1 MSITPGPGP
10 FASTDEQPRRTAAP
24 AQESLEEKAP
34 SGAYAS
40 WFPAIVIVALLLVT
54 AALIF
59 VAHDASVTRSALQRQ
74 IAALQQQ
81 QEANRHRLEAADER
95 QASLRDELAAT
106 RERLG
111 LTERQVTI
119 TKKSAKE
126 LGAEQK
132 QAAAQLGSQ
141 ISSLRDESTGKFGAV
156 EGEVSGVKSELS
168 STRKDLEATK
178 TQLKSTIGDLGVQS
192 GLIARNHDELL
203 ELKRRG
209 ERDYYEFDL
218 VKEKNLRRV
227 GSISLRLKKTDAKK
241 GKYTLEVLA
250 DDKSVE
256 KRDKTINEPVQFYV
270 ARARIPYEIVVN
282 EVRKDRVLGYLATPK

>member
-1 MSITPGPGP
+1 M
-10 FASTDEQPRRTAAP
+10 
-24 AQESLEEKAP
+24 
-34 SGAYAS
+34 GA
-40 WFPAIVIVALLLVT
+40 ILVLA

-59 VAHDASVTRSALQRQ
+59 VAREAGVTRAAFERQ
-74 IAALQQQ
+74 INELRQQ
-81 QEANRHRLEAADER
+81 QEANRQRLAAADER

-106 RERLG
+106 RQRLG

-119 TKKSAKE
+119 TRKSAKQIE
-126 LGAEQK
+126 SEQK

-141 ISSLRDESTGKFGAV
+141 ITSLRDESTGKLGALN
-156 EGEVSGVKSELS
+156 GEVTGVKTDLS
-168 STRKDLEATK
+168 ATRKDLEATK
-178 TQLKSTIGDLGVQS
+178 SQLKSTIGDLGVQS

-209 ERDYYEFDL
+209 ERDYFEFDL
-218 VKEKNLRRV
+218 AKEKAPRRV
-227 GSISLRLKKTDAKK
+227 GAISLRLKKTDAKK
-241 GKYTLEVLA
+241 ARYTLEVLA
-250 DDKSVE
+250 DDKTVE